1 MVSTLI
7 RRATAKDI
15 ARVLELHCSVFN
27 VNTNYLLLLGRGFL
41 QRFLAWYCATGDA
54 FMLVAEGPSGIAGY
68 IAVHHGPYYRAIRA
82 NWPSAL
88 LGFVAHPTL
97 AFHPMIIRR
106 LRALLSATARP
117 RGVPTQRACL
127 AYLAVDPA
135 MRVKGL
141 APALV
146 QAALNE
152 CRSRG
157 WYDVVT
163 SMHTEN
169 LRARSLYAM
178 LGFENSSLPDAEGL
192 ASVQIDLHPKAPAG
206 NGKPETCSQDAS
218 PHPVTVSA
226 QNTQNS

>member
-1 MVSTLI
+1 MATTLI
-7 RRATAKDI
+7 RKATAKDVP
-15 ARVLELHCSVFN
+15 RLVELHCSVFN
-27 VNTNYLLLLGRGFL
+27 ANTNYLLLLGRCFL
-41 QRFLAWYCATGDA
+41 QRFFSWYCENGEA

-97 AFHPMIIRR
+97 AFHPMIKSRIRTM
-106 LRALLSATARP
+106 LSATASP

-135 MRVKGL
+135 MRVKGV

-146 QAALNE
+146 QAALSE

-163 SMHTEN
+163 SMHTDN

-178 LGFENSSLPDAEGL
+178 LGFETSSLTDGEGL
-192 ASVQIDLHPKAPAG
+192 ASVRIDLHPKAPSG
-206 NGKPETCSQDAS
+206 NGKRATRSQDPLPS
-218 PHPVTVSA
+218 LGTIPA
-226 QNTQNS
+226 QDTQHS